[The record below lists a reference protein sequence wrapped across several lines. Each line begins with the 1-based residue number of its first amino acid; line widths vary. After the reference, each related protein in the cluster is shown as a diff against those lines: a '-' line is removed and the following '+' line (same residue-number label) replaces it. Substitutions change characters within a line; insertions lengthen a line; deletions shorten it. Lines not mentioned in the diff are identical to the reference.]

1 MVLGP
6 VTNVYLKNLSPLTEY
21 TVAVFAMYDSG
32 QSEALSGGFTT
43 SKYPLLKNTGA
54 SLFCVKAASLYLV
67 VGVDACKYFPQKSQ
81 CPLVFITMNTDN
93 TKPHLLTAPLI

>member
-1 MVLGP
+1 MHYFSSLQVELGP

-43 SKYPLLKNTGA
+43 SET
-54 SLFCVKAASLYLV
+54 V
-67 VGVDACKYFPQKSQ
+67 
-81 CPLVFITMNTDN
+81 
-93 TKPHLLTAPLI
+93 